1 MSTRGKK
8 LNERLVYC
16 HHMTKDRP
24 QQDLLFKPLIV
35 AGLMI
40 VTFSLACLWIANM
53 ALPENESEGFRIIGY
68 RFLVG
73 GIISIV
79 IGFVSKHYYFLCN
92 YGRFYWNQLP
102 FRRGGKNA
110 SRFSDWYK
118 P

>member
-1 MSTRGKK
+1 
-8 LNERLVYC
+8 
-16 HHMTKDRP
+16 MTTDRQ

-35 AGLMI
+35 AGIVI

-53 ALPENESEGFRIIGY
+53 VVPQLESEGFKIIGY
-68 RFLVG
+68 RFLIG

-79 IGFVSKHYYFLCN
+79 IGFVSKHYSLLYN
-92 YGRFYWNQLP
+92 YSRFYWNQLP

-110 SRFSDWYK
+110 SKFSDWYK

>member
-1 MSTRGKK
+1 
-8 LNERLVYC
+8 
-16 HHMTKDRP
+16 MTKDRR
-24 QQDLLFKPLIV
+24 QQDLLFKPLVV
-35 AGLMI
+35 AGLVI
-40 VTFSLACLWIANM
+40 VTFSLACFWIANVTL
-53 ALPENESEGFRIIGY
+53 AQEESEGFRLVGY

-79 IGFVSKHYYFLCN
+79 IGFISKYYDILYN

-102 FRRGGKNA
+102 FKKGGKNA

>member
-1 MSTRGKK
+1 MA
-8 LNERLVYC
+8 
-16 HHMTKDRP
+16 KDRQ

-35 AGLMI
+35 AGLVI
-40 VTFSLACLWIANM
+40 ITFSLACLWIANM
-53 ALPENESEGFRIIGY
+53 TLPLEESEGFRIIGY
-68 RFLVG
+68 RFLIG

-79 IGFVSKHYYFLCN
+79 IGFVSKHYYLLYN

>member
-1 MSTRGKK
+1 
-8 LNERLVYC
+8 
-16 HHMTKDRP
+16 MTKDQQ

-35 AGLMI
+35 AGLVI
-40 VTFSLACLWIANM
+40 VTFSLACLWIAYM
-53 ALPENESEGFRIIGY
+53 ALPQQESEGFKIIGY
-68 RFLVG
+68 RFLIG

-79 IGFVSKHYYFLCN
+79 IGFVSKHYSLLYN

-110 SRFSDWYK
+110 SKFSDWYK

>member
-1 MSTRGKK
+1 
-8 LNERLVYC
+8 
-16 HHMTKDRP
+16 MTKNCQ

-35 AGLMI
+35 AGLVI
-40 VTFSLACLWIANM
+40 VTFSLACLWIANT
-53 ALPENESEGFRIIGY
+53 ALPQEESEGFKIIGY

-79 IGFVSKHYYFLCN
+79 IGFVSKHYYFLSN
-92 YGRFYWNQLP
+92 YGRFYWNNLP
-102 FRRGGKNA
+102 FMRGRKNA

>member
-1 MSTRGKK
+1 M
-8 LNERLVYC
+8 YC
-16 HHMTKDRP
+16 YHMTKDRP

-35 AGLMI
+35 AGLVI
-40 VTFSLACLWIANM
+40 VSFSLACLWIANM
-53 ALPENESEGFRIIGY
+53 ALPEDESEGFRIIGY

-73 GIISIV
+73 GIISII
-79 IGFVSKHYYFLCN
+79 IGFVSKHYYFLYN
-92 YGRFYWNQLP
+92 YGRLYWNQLP